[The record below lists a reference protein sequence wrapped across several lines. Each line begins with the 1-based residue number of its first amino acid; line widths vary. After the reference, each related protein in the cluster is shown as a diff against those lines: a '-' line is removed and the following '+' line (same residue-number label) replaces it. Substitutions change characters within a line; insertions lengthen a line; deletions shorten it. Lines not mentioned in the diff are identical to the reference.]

1 MTTKT
6 KVILAIVALA
16 ASFALGRYTV
26 PTKIEK
32 VVEIRE
38 IVKEV
43 EKKESK
49 TDTQRNKRKET
60 ITTVTEHPDGRKVTE
75 TRVIETTETD
85 KKSQSGSTTV
95 TESEK
100 ESKSKEVTERSGG
113 KVSIAVLGGV
123 SPTNWASGPSLGGH
137 VQKEILG
144 PVTAGAFYIGTGGGV
159 GGLSLGLNF

>member
-16 ASFALGRYTV
+16 VSFALGRYTV

-32 VVEIRE
+32 VVEVRE

-100 ESKSKEVTERSGG
+100 ESKSKEIVERAS
-113 KVSIAVLGGV
+113 SRWSASVLVGIPY
-123 SPTNWASGPSLGGH
+123 SNWAAGPTYGGH
-137 VQKEILG
+137 VSKEILG
-144 PVTAGAFYIGTGGGV
+144 PITAGAWVLGSGV